1 MDGFKKILTYATE
14 HRSKMYLALIL
25 IFFSVLAGIAPYL
38 ITYDMM
44 IRFVEKSIITPYYLL
59 LAGAGVLAGLFLQSW
74 LFYRGLAASHQAAF
88 DTLMGMRIK
97 FADKMTKLPLG
108 DIQAKGTGSYKK
120 DFVDDIESVELLL
133 AHMLPEGIPYIL
145 APVAV
150 FFVLLILDW
159 RLALLAIS
167 SVAIGLIA
175 VMLMIRI
182 GFKSMGK
189 YYSSAQ
195 KMNST
200 IVEYIAGMEV
210 IKIFNRTT
218 NSYENYV
225 ASVENYKKYTLECF
239 RASWGYIA
247 VYGAVLPCTIL
258 FLLPAGT
265 VLYLNGTLALS
276 TFVFA
281 LLLAMSLGQ
290 PLVRLVEFFP
300 IIPVLR
306 HKITQLESTFSGRE
320 LTMADQGV
328 RPENVNVEFKK
339 VTFAYEQQDVLK
351 DISFCARENTVTAIV
366 GASGSGKSTVAK
378 LLVHFWDVKD
388 GEISIGGVNINH
400 MSFEQLMELISYVS
414 QDTFLFR
421 TSIMENIRIGKP
433 EATDEEVIAAA
444 KLAMCHEFIMNME
457 HGYDTDAGDDGNKL
471 SGGEKQRITI
481 ARAILKNS
489 PVIVLDEAT
498 AFTDP
503 ENEDKIQEAL
513 NGLVAGK
520 TLIVIA
526 HRLSTIV
533 EADNILLL
541 DKGILL
547 AQGTHDK
554 LLETSGI
561 YRSLWDAHCQ
571 SVSWGIQV
579 KGEEHV

>member
-1 MDGFKKILTYATE
+1 MGGFRKILTYATE
-14 HRSKMYLALIL
+14 HRNKMYLAFILIL
-25 IFFSVLAGIAPYL
+25 LSVIAGITPYL
-38 ITYDMM
+38 ITYDM
-44 IRFVEKSIITPYYLL
+44 IIGFVETHTVTPLYLL
-59 LAGAGVLAGLFLQSW
+59 LAGGGVLAGLFLQSW
-74 LFYRGLAASHQAAF
+74 LFYRGLEASHQAAF
-88 DTLMGMRIK
+88 DTLMGMRMK
-97 FADKMTKLPLG
+97 FAGKMAKLPLG
-108 DIQAKGTGSYKK
+108 DIQAKGAGSYKK
-120 DFVDDIESVELLL
+120 NFVDDIESVELLL

-150 FFVLLILDW
+150 FAVLLIVDW
-159 RLALLAIS
+159 RLALLSMASI
-167 SVAIGLIA
+167 AIGLIA
-175 VMLMIRI
+175 VILMIRI
-182 GFKSMGK
+182 GFKTMGK

-225 ASVENYKKYTLECF
+225 SSVENYKKYTLECF
-239 RASWGYIA
+239 RASWGYMA

-265 VLYLNGTLALS
+265 AFYLNGTLSLS

-300 IIPVLR
+300 VIPVLK
-306 HKITQLESTFSGRE
+306 HKIEQLENTFSGKE
-320 LTMADQGV
+320 LALADQGI
-328 RPENVNVEFKK
+328 RPENVKVEFKE

-351 DISFCARENTVTAIV
+351 KISFCARENTVTAIV
-366 GASGSGKSTVAK
+366 GASGSGKSTIAK
-378 LLVHFWDVKD
+378 LLVHFWDVKE

-421 TSIMENIRIGKP
+421 ASIMDNIRVGKP
-433 EATDEEVIAAA
+433 DATDEEVITAA

-513 NGLVAGK
+513 NGLIAGK

-533 EADNILLL
+533 EADNILVL
-541 DKGILL
+541 DEGTLL
-547 AQGTHDK
+547 AQGTHDE
-554 LLETSGI
+554 LLETSGV

-571 SVSWGIQV
+571 SVNWGIQV
-579 KGEEHV
+579 KGEENV